1 MSKFIIPIGLFLLLS
16 FGCSR
21 DETYSGLIDY
31 EDLQSIDVQLER
43 EIEESSEYMPGA
55 LGDLVIFSDK
65 TMLVADWGKMTIEQ
79 FNAEGKYIATVAKEG
94 RGPGE
99 LREFFSLRKG
109 VNDTL
114 IVRYVGM
121 SQQIDFFSRGEDH
134 VYRHSKSWI
143 PETFR
148 ERTLLTIA
156 PRSETEYYARES
168 WNNHQLRSIIADRA
182 EFGWVPIT
190 IVDPYENV
198 LVDSLHLLKKPTP
211 AAKMSDGGALTILG
225 WPPYQFSDH
234 FKVMNNSRYVIARSD
249 SSALYIYTQEH
260 ELERK
265 IPIHVKDRVVEK
277 SDLDFLFELRGA
289 TDDVRRGLEDRIP
302 NVKPPFLNVWVSE
315 NYFWLHVDIKEEG
328 SQIVLF
334 TMEGEPAG
342 TFYLSIHDEI
352 HFVNGRQIYT
362 IQKDPVEGHSIRI
375 YRVGV

>member
-1 MSKFIIPIGLFLLLS
+1 MSKFIILIGLFLLLS

-21 DETYSGLIDY
+21 DERVPVLIDY
-31 EDLQSIDVQLER
+31 EDLNLIDIQMER
-43 EIEESSEYMPGA
+43 EIGESSEYVPGA
-55 LGDLVIFSDK
+55 LGDLVVFSDK

-79 FNAEGKYIATVAKEG
+79 FNAEGKHIATVAKEG

-114 IVRYVGM
+114 IVRYTGM
-121 SQQIDFFSRGEDH
+121 SQQIDFFGRGEDH
-134 VYRHSKSWI
+134 MYRHSKSWL

-168 WNNHQLRSIIADRA
+168 WNNQQLRSIIADRA
-182 EFGWVPIT
+182 EFGWVPVT

-211 AAKMSDGGALTILG
+211 AARMSDGGALTILG
-225 WPPYQFSDH
+225 WPPYQYSDQ
-234 FKVMNNSRYVIARSD
+234 FRVMKNNRYVLARAD
-249 SSALYIYTQEH
+249 SSALYIYTDNH
-260 ELERK
+260 EFKRK
-265 IPIHVKDRVVEK
+265 ISLHVKDRVVEK

-302 NVKPPFLNVWVSE
+302 DVKPPFLNVWVSE
-315 NYFWLHVDIKEEG
+315 NYFWLHVDTKKEG
-328 SQIVLF
+328 SQIVLY
-334 TMEGEPAG
+334 TMEGEPVG
-342 TFYLSIHDEI
+342 RFYLSIHNEI
-352 HFVNGRQIYT
+352 HFVNDRQIYT
-362 IQKDPVEGHSIRI
+362 IHKDPVEGHSIRI
-375 YRVGV
+375 YRVGL